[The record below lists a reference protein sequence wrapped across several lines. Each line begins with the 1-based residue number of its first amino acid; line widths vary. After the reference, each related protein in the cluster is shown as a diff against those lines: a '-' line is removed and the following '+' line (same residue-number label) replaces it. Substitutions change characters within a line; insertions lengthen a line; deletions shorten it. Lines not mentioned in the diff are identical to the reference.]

1 MRDVSC
7 KDIFKFRA
15 SAVASEFCEWVKVG
29 IDVCTPNRK
38 YQVKCHSSPWF
49 SGACAAAIV
58 HQDHFFRLHQKDKSS
73 ESKVKLRQASNCCK
87 RVLKAV
93 KLAYANK
100 TRESIAFQ
108 TLGFWDF
115 WRIANSVLNKG
126 KSAIPPL
133 LNSPGVLSSASV
145 KANRLL
151 ITFLKTLI
159 LMSQVSL
166 YPFSL
171 LELI

>member
-7 KDIFKFRA
+7 KDIFKLRA
-15 SAVASEFCEWVKVG
+15 SAAASEFCEWVKVG
-29 IDVCTPNRK
+29 IDVCTPHRK

-100 TRESIAFQ
+100 KQES
-108 TLGFWDF
+108 T
-115 WRIANSVLNKG
+115 
-126 KSAIPPL
+126 
-133 LNSPGVLSSASV
+133 
-145 KANRLL
+145 
-151 ITFLKTLI
+151 T
-159 LMSQVSL
+159 SQKVGC
-166 YPFSL
+166 
-171 LELI
+171 